1 MSTIATISNYNEVL
15 RCTHFAK
22 PSACSKCT
30 YVPFSATAECL
41 CASDPFLTTG
51 CMCSVFQ
58 QRDAYVRMFR
68 LKGCQCNAD
77 CMEACD
83 TVRMSLPLLFVT
95 AAWSCVCTLFHL
107 LLLCVS
113 IADGFAL
120 LFEQFSTNVTSLLNI
135 WFFRLQTF

>member
-1 MSTIATISNYNEVL
+1 MFRFPQRRNAYVL
-15 RCTHFAK
+15 LIRF
-22 PSACSKCT
+22 SRRDAC
-30 YVPFSATAECL
+30 VPF
-41 CASDPFLTTG
+41 
-51 CMCSVFQ
+51 FQ

-120 LFEQFSTNVTSLLNI
+120 LLAVLIQSLREQRPL
-135 WFFRLQTF
+135 FRRSHQDTQS